1 MIVLRHQLG
10 VSYLDSTVFEVF
22 GQVIVIL
29 GYSRERPFGFG
40 TGDPVGQTASARGL
54 LTAVIRIMH
63 KMPNIESGCAA
74 SSLDSELIR
83 SAPSRLPS
91 TSLLPLFCFRVG
103 DRLPLFERCSRG

>member
-10 VSYLDSTVFEVF
+10 VSYLYSTVFEVF

-54 LTAVIRIMH
+54 LSVVIRVMH
-63 KMPNIESGCAA
+63 EMPNTESGCAA

-83 SAPSRLPS
+83 GAPSRLAS
-91 TSLLPLFCFRVG
+91 TLLPAFLF
-103 DRLPLFERCSRG
+103 SHRGSSGVF

>member
-1 MIVLRHQLG
+1 

-40 TGDPVGQTASARGL
+40 TGYPVGQTASARGL

-63 KMPNIESGCAA
+63 KIPNIESGCAA

-83 SAPSRLPS
+83 TVSPPS

>member
-40 TGDPVGQTASARGL
+40 TGDPIGQRASARGL
-54 LTAVIRIMH
+54 LSVVIWVIMKCQTLRAGVPPH
-63 KMPNIESGCAA
+63 HWTQS
-74 SSLDSELIR
+74 
-83 SAPSRLPS
+83 
-91 TSLLPLFCFRVG
+91 
-103 DRLPLFERCSRG
+103 